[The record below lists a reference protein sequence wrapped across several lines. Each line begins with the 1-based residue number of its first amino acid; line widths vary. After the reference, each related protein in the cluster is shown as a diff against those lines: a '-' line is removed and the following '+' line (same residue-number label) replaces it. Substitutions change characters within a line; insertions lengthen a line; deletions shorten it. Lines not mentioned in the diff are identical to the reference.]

1 MHYVLRLVKIALFNA
16 AISLLAGQAMAQDY
30 PNRPIR
36 FVVPSTAGA
45 TSDLLARVIATEMS
59 KIFGQPIVVDD
70 KPGANQIIALENVAR
85 SPADGYT
92 VGVVGVDGVVLL
104 PLTTKALR
112 FDPML
117 DLMPVAGLAEGR
129 YVLAGSA
136 NRSWKNFSEL
146 VAFAKANPGKL
157 NYGSSVHQVR
167 FPIQLMIQRLGL
179 DVVHIPYSGG
189 APYLQAIVGGTI
201 DFGVIS
207 EGRVSA
213 MGTRA
218 RLFAVT
224 GQKRTASY
232 PDIPTFSELNFPQV
246 KGPSYSLSVRV
257 GTPRA
262 VIDKLSAAAAMALER
277 PEVKTALA
285 NLYLESSYENP
296 EVAAKSL
303 GEQARFYAEFAKSIN
318 IQPE

>member
-1 MHYVLRLVKIALFNA
+1 MHYVLRLVKMALFNA
-16 AISLLAGQAMAQDY
+16 AISLLPGQAMAQDY

-59 KIFGQPIVVDD
+59 KILGQPIVVDD
-70 KPGANQIIALENVAR
+70 KPGANQVIALENVVR

-112 FDPML
+112 FDPMN
-117 DLMPVAGLAEGR
+117 DLVPVAGLAEGR
-129 YVLAGSA
+129 YALAGPA
-136 NRSWKNFSEL
+136 DRSWKNFNEL

-167 FPIQLMIQRLGL
+167 FPILLLIQKLGI

-189 APYLQAIVGGTI
+189 APYLQAIVSGTI
-201 DFGVIS
+201 DFGIIS

-224 GQKRTASY
+224 GQRRIASH
-232 PDIPTFSELNFPQV
+232 PDVPTFGELNFPQV
-246 KGPSYSLSVRV
+246 KGPSYSLSVRA
-257 GTPRA
+257 GTPVA
-262 VIDKLSAAAAMALER
+262 VIDKLSAAAAVALER

-285 NLYLESSYENP
+285 NLMLESSYEKP
-296 EVAAKSL
+296 EVAARTL
-303 GEQARFYAEFAKSIN
+303 AEQARFYAEFAKSIK

>member
-1 MHYVLRLVKIALFNA
+1 MHYVLRLVKMALFNA
-16 AISLLAGQAMAQDY
+16 AISLLPSQAMAQDY

-59 KIFGQPIVVDD
+59 KILGQPIVVDD
-70 KPGANQIIALENVAR
+70 KPGANQVIALENVVR

-112 FDPML
+112 FDPMN
-117 DLMPVAGLAEGR
+117 DLVPVAGLAEGR

-136 NRSWKNFSEL
+136 DRSWENFNEL
-146 VAFAKANPGKL
+146 VAFARANPGKL

-167 FPIQLMIQRLGL
+167 FPILLLIQKLGI

-189 APYLQAIVGGTI
+189 APYLQAIVSGTI
-201 DFGVIS
+201 DFGIIS

-218 RLFAVT
+218 RLFAIT
-224 GQKRTASY
+224 GKNRIASH
-232 PDIPTFSELNFPQV
+232 PDIPTFAELDFPQV
-246 KGPSYSLSVRV
+246 KGAGYSLSVRA
-257 GTPRA
+257 GTPKA
-262 VIDKLSAAAAMALER
+262 VIDKLSAAAAVALER
-277 PEVKTALA
+277 AEVKIALA
-285 NLYLESSYENP
+285 NLMLESSYEKP
-296 EVAAKSL
+296 EVAARTL
-303 GEQARFYAEFAKSIN
+303 VEQAGFYAELAKKIN